1 MEGLPLG
8 ERQGMNLEELEAT
21 YGYGGSREEVMRV
34 VREIDPS
41 ETAPHGVTAVHIAAR
56 QVDPEAM
63 EALLE
68 RGFRAGATDEYG
80 NTPLHI
86 LAVQRWEGRVSKM
99 AECTDLLLSHSCPP
113 SRRDERGRCF
123 YHIAAQMHNLP
134 MISVIGQ
141 RGIRCDALLEDSGMN
156 ALHVLCDSA
165 SSYDYIRENRP
176 EEFEERD
183 RMCRRMAEWLVG
195 CGIDPEAETRI
206 GRKAIDFAVENRIKL
221 TSAFLAG
228 DDDTVSG
235 GMDLHQAV
243 TVDDADAV
251 SAILSAGA
259 DPDALCDRPGDYLG
273 MTPLM
278 VACRRMARAS
288 AESLIEGGASAAY
301 TDGRDGR
308 TALYHLLRSLS
319 STVGTGSNAR
329 DSGSFLSML
338 RMVADAQGTPDL
350 PVGDEEGSALCF
362 LAGND
367 GLGHTSDGR
376 SVRGIAFDT
385 LVSMGADVDARDRH
399 GRTPL
404 ILACGIPG
412 PESEGIVSTLM
423 ELGADCDA
431 SDEDGTTAIMRAAS
445 IPGNAGIDLIRA
457 MLDFCVPDLG
467 LRDSMGRDAL
477 ELASDAGNADVVRLL
492 LSLRGG
498 SPSALGTGRQEH
510 LDDLGE
516 PGLRRIMHRG
526 ASVIVGGVGVRP
538 ALEEQRDEVVAS
550 VAGGQD

>member
-8 ERQGMNLEELEAT
+8 EWQGMNLEELEAA

-34 VREIDPS
+34 VRKIDPS
-41 ETAPHGVTAVHIAAR
+41 ETAPHGVTALHIAAR
-56 QVDPEAM
+56 QVDPETM
-63 EALLE
+63 EALLD

-86 LAVQRWEGRVSKM
+86 LAVQRWDGRVSKM
-99 AECTDLLLSHSCPP
+99 AECTDLLLTHRCPP
-113 SRRDERGRCF
+113 SRRDDRGRCF

-141 RGIRCDALLEDSGMN
+141 RMVRCDALLEDSGMN

-165 SSYDYIRENRP
+165 SSYDYIRESRP
-176 EEFEERD
+176 EEFEEKD

-206 GRKAIDFAVENRIKL
+206 GRKAIDFAVGNRIKL
-221 TSAFLAG
+221 TSSFLAG
-228 DDDTVSG
+228 NDDAVSG

-243 TVDDADAV
+243 TVDDAEAI

-278 VACRRMARAS
+278 VACRRMARES
-288 AESLIEGGASAAY
+288 AESLIRGGASASYA
-301 TDGRDGR
+301 DGRDGR
-308 TALYHLLRSLS
+308 TALYHLLRALS

-338 RMVADAQGTPDL
+338 RMVAEAQGTPDL
-350 PVGDEEGSALCF
+350 PVSDEEGPALCF

-367 GLGHTSDGR
+367 RLGHTSDGR
-376 SVRGIAFDT
+376 SVRSIAFET
-385 LVSMGADVDARDRH
+385 LASMGADVDARDSH

-404 ILACGIPG
+404 MLACGIPG

-431 SDEDGTTAIMRAAS
+431 RDGDGTTALMRAAS

-457 MLDFCVPDLG
+457 MLDFCVPDPG
-467 LRDSMGRDAL
+467 LRDSKGRDAL
-477 ELASDAGNADVVRLL
+477 EMASDAGNADVVRLL

-498 SPSALGTGRQEH
+498 EALPPSALGTGRQEH

-516 PGLRRIMHRG
+516 TGLRSVMHRG
-526 ASVIVGGVGVRP
+526 ASVVIGGIGVRP
-538 ALEEQRDEVVAS
+538 ALEQ
-550 VAGGQD
+550 

>member
-1 MEGLPLG
+1 
-8 ERQGMNLEELEAT
+8 MNLEELEAT

-99 AECTDLLLSHSCPP
+99 AECTDLLLSHRCPP

-259 DPDALCDRPGDYLG
+259 DPDAL
-273 MTPLM
+273 
-278 VACRRMARAS
+278 
-288 AESLIEGGASAAY
+288 
-301 TDGRDGR
+301 
-308 TALYHLLRSLS
+308 
-319 STVGTGSNAR
+319 
-329 DSGSFLSML
+329 
-338 RMVADAQGTPDL
+338 
-350 PVGDEEGSALCF
+350 
-362 LAGND
+362 
-367 GLGHTSDGR
+367 
-376 SVRGIAFDT
+376 
-385 LVSMGADVDARDRH
+385 
-399 GRTPL
+399 
-404 ILACGIPG
+404 
-412 PESEGIVSTLM
+412 
-423 ELGADCDA
+423 
-431 SDEDGTTAIMRAAS
+431 
-445 IPGNAGIDLIRA
+445 
-457 MLDFCVPDLG
+457 
-467 LRDSMGRDAL
+467 
-477 ELASDAGNADVVRLL
+477 
-492 LSLRGG
+492 
-498 SPSALGTGRQEH
+498 
-510 LDDLGE
+510 
-516 PGLRRIMHRG
+516 
-526 ASVIVGGVGVRP
+526 
-538 ALEEQRDEVVAS
+538 
-550 VAGGQD
+550 

>member
-1 MEGLPLG
+1 MIDKE
-8 ERQGMNLEELEAT
+8 ERLRAIQQEIDVEKWLASEQAGRDLCGEAT
-21 YGYGGSREEVMRV
+21 YCTYCDKTLTDPCARSLLTEQAEKAAEGREVADKSEAKEEV
-34 VREIDPS
+34 
-41 ETAPHGVTAVHIAAR
+41 ETSIAGKAVEVTVEVAR
-56 QVDPEAM
+56 PGYEQVTRYRRS
-63 EALLE
+63 LK
-68 RGFRAGATDEYG
+68 
-80 NTPLHI
+80 
-86 LAVQRWEGRVSKM
+86 SKLIQN
-99 AECTDLLLSHSCPP
+99 E
-113 SRRDERGRCF
+113 
-123 YHIAAQMHNLP
+123 AAQ
-134 MISVIGQ
+134 GYY
-141 RGIRCDALLEDSGMN
+141 N
-156 ALHVLCDSA
+156 ALKNEFLG
-165 SSYDYIRENRP
+165 YDGVRSRISFNYETFRKGKKLLAKFLISGKTLSVYLALSP